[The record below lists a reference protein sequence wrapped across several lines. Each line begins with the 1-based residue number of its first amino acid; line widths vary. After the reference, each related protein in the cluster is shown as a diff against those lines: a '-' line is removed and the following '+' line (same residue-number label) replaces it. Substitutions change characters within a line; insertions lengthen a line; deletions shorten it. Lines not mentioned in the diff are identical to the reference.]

1 MSAVLLKT
9 IKKRIDF
16 IKISKKGKK
25 SFTKGFVLQKYKRSL
40 SHKDKG
46 NIARVGFTITK
57 KIGGAVV
64 RNKIKRRFRAII
76 KEILNNYLKKNY
88 DYVIIA
94 NKKSLIMDYKEL
106 KTDIIKTVK

>member
-1 MSAVLLKT
+1 MSVVLFKT

-25 SFTKGFVLQKYKRSL
+25 SFTKGFILQQYKRSL
-40 SHKDKG
+40 SLKDKE
-46 NIARVGFTITK
+46 NVARIGFTITK

-88 DYVIIA
+88 DYVIIV
-94 NKKSLIMDYKEL
+94 NKKSIVMYYKEL
-106 KTDIIKTVK
+106 KNDVIKIVK